1 MPSWPLPDIER
12 LLEPTLSH
20 MGYDV
25 YSIEQTGGGG
35 RTLRVVIDKRE
46 GFVSLDDCTR
56 VSRVASPLLD
66 QADLI
71 PDSYTLEVSSPGAE
85 RDLRDRA
92 EYERF
97 AGRTV
102 NIRYR
107 AGDAEAVVEGRLETI
122 DDDGISIRSP
132 RDLMTRVGWSDVVRG
147 RLVATL

>member
-1 MPSWPLPDIER
+1 MSSWPISDIER

-71 PDSYTLEVSSPGAE
+71 PDSYMLEVSSPGAE
-85 RDLRDRA
+85 RDLRDRR

-97 AGRTV
+97 AGKTV
-102 NIRYR
+102 NVHYR
-107 AGDAEAVVEGRLETI
+107 AGDAEAVVEGKLETI
-122 DDDGISIRSP
+122 DDMGISIRGQ
-132 RDLMTRVGWSDVVRG
+132 RDLVTRVDWDNVIRG

>member
-1 MPSWPLPDIER
+1 MSSWPISDIER
-12 LLEPTLSH
+12 LLQPTLSH

-71 PDSYTLEVSSPGAE
+71 PDSYLLEVSSPGAE
-85 RDLRDRA
+85 RDLRDRR

-97 AGRTV
+97 AGKTV
-102 NIRYR
+102 NVHYR
-107 AGDAEAVVEGRLETI
+107 AGDAEAVVEGKLETI
-122 DDDGISIRSP
+122 DDMGISIRGQ
-132 RDLMTRVGWSDVVRG
+132 RDLVTRVDWNDVIRG

>member
-1 MPSWPLPDIER
+1 MPSWPISDIAR

-71 PDSYTLEVSSPGAE
+71 PDSYMLEVSSPGAE
-85 RDLRDRA
+85 RDLRGRR

-97 AGRTV
+97 AGKTV
-102 NIRYR
+102 NVHYR
-107 AGDAEAVVEGRLETI
+107 AGEAEAVVEGKLETI
-122 DDDGISIRSP
+122 DDTGISIRGQ
-132 RDLMTRVGWSDVVRG
+132 RDLVTRVEWDNVIRG